1 MSENI
6 VVSCREQPQKGIAN
20 DAASSAFASEEMN
33 TFPNPREGS
42 LSAKDLGIKCY
53 FQNLCLEVYD
63 EEKGIFRDVLYKV
76 SGKLPKGRVLAVVG
90 SSEEEANSLLKVLG
104 GRVGCTPWERT
115 QGIFSLGSQVCDLAK
130 PNDLALRT
138 AYVQDSSP
146 LCETQTPA
154 EAFHFYARLRI
165 HRGTFPSKS
174 ALVANKTLKT
184 LGLSTVRDRQCRKV
198 TEQNGLSI
206 KERLLMRMGM
216 QLMAEQVDLIVL
228 EDVISSREDG
238 LDEDTAYEIIHKAR
252 ELARAPNGGPSVI
265 LSLSSIPQK
274 ILPLLDRL
282 LVISNGQVIYH
293 GVPRQLI
300 EHLSDNGFPLP
311 KFTDPLEHFL
321 QIADGDLDTSAAM
334 KLLIVRDRA
343 RINANDDDF
352 SEDEEPA
359 NLEPYVLLREIW
371 KRRKVVLEETQ
382 AVKTKYKNTFPSTSV
397 PYSEPIY
404 RIIRANACLQFMFLF
419 RRDLKAKV
427 RRFPRNLPEYFF
439 ACLII
444 SIVYFNLD
452 WEQEDLNDRP
462 ACIFCILMFLTVRRA
477 VTTASQFPAQHS
489 LYEFERVRSNVYN
502 TKIFLVSNI
511 LTQSLEICLV
521 VIVFCGITK
530 VACNLHVDYFIL
542 CMACLVCSL
551 TFSGIGMIVGMYV
564 RTESVA
570 GQTMVA
576 IFVPCLVLSDFFVLS
591 WDTPYFISWIYWCNP
606 LFYAF
611 NLLRVEEL
619 AGQIFSCK
627 SEEICLATTGDS
639 YLVGQSIDPDPYD
652 YYVGMFALCCV
663 VRLLVMPLIL
673 WFRLREYGVKVT

>member
-1 MSENI
+1 MSGDI
-6 VVSCREQPQKGIAN
+6 IVSCREQPDKGVKS
-20 DAASSAFASEEMN
+20 DASTFGSEMN
-33 TFPNPREGS
+33 TFVNPREGS
-42 LSAKDLGIKCY
+42 LTAKDLGIKCY
-53 FQNLCLEVYD
+53 FQNLSLEVYD

-76 SGKLPKGRVLAVVG
+76 SGRLPKGRVLAVVG
-90 SSEEEANSLLKVLG
+90 SSEEEANALLKVLG

-138 AYVQDSSP
+138 AFVQDSSP

-174 ALVANKTLKT
+174 AAVANKTLEV
-184 LGLSTVRDRQCRKV
+184 LGLDDVRDKQCRKV
-198 TEQNGLSI
+198 TEDGLSI

-311 KFTDPLEHFL
+311 RYTDPLEHFL
-321 QIADGDLDTSAAM
+321 QIADGDLDTSQAM
-334 KLLIVRDRA
+334 KLLIARDRE
-343 RINANDDDF
+343 RTNANDDDF

-371 KRRKVVLEETQ
+371 KRRKAVIVETL
-382 AVKTKYKNTFPSTSV
+382 VMKTKYKNSFPSTAV

-404 RIIRANACLQFMFLF
+404 RVVRANACLQFMFLF
-419 RRDLKAKV
+419 RRDLKGIA
-427 RRFPRNLPEYFF
+427 RRFSRNLPEYFF

-444 SIVYFNLD
+444 SIVYFGLD

-462 ACIFCILMFLTVRRA
+462 ACIFCILMFLTARRA
-477 VTTASQFPAQHS
+477 VTTASQFPAQHR

-502 TKIFLVSNI
+502 SKIFLLSNI
-511 LTQSLEICLV
+511 LVQSLEICLV
-521 VIVFCGITK
+521 VLVFCGITK
-530 VACNLHVDYFIL
+530 VACNLHSDYFIL
-542 CMACLVCSL
+542 SMVCLICSL
-551 TFSGIGMIVGMYV
+551 TFSGIGMIVGMYM
-564 RTESVA
+564 RNESVA
-570 GQTMVA
+570 GQTMLA

-591 WDTPYFISWIYWCNP
+591 WNTPYFISWIYWCNP

-619 AGQIFSCK
+619 SGQMFSCE
-627 SEEICLATTGDS
+627 SGEICLATTGDG
-639 YLVGQSIDPDPYD
+639 YLVGQSINPDPSD
-652 YYVGMFALCCV
+652 YYIGMFLLCGV
-663 VRLLVMPLIL
+663 VRLMIMPIIL

>member
-1 MSENI
+1 MSDII
-6 VVSCREQPQKGIAN
+6 VSVTCREQVNTAHPGDGNVSAY
-20 DAASSAFASEEMN
+20 ASEMN
-33 TFPNPREGS
+33 TIAKPKEGS

-53 FQNLCLEVYD
+53 FQNLSLEVYD

-76 SGKLPKGRVLAVVG
+76 SGRLPKGRVLAVVG
-90 SSEEEANSLLKVLG
+90 SSAEEANALLKVLG

-174 ALVANKTLKT
+174 AAIANKTLKD
-184 LGLSTVRDRQCRKV
+184 LGLNDVRDKQCRKV
-198 TEQNGLSI
+198 NENGLSI

-216 QLMAEQVDLIVL
+216 QLMAEKVDLIVL

-252 ELARAPNGGPSVI
+252 ELAREPNGGPSVI

-300 EHLSDNGFPLP
+300 EHLSDNGFPIP
-311 KFTDPLEHFL
+311 KFYDPLEHFL
-321 QIADGDLDTSAAM
+321 MIADGELDTSKGM
-334 KLLIVRDRA
+334 KLLIERDRA

-352 SEDEEPA
+352 SDDEEPA
-359 NLEPYVLLREIW
+359 VLEPYVLLREIW
-371 KRRKVVLEETQ
+371 KRRKVVIEETK
-382 AVKTKYKNTFPSTSV
+382 VLKKKYKNAFPSTSV

-404 RIIRANACLQFMFLF
+404 RVIRANACLQFMFLF
-419 RRDLKAKV
+419 RRDFKAMF
-427 RRFPRNLPEYFF
+427 RRFSSNLHEYFF

-444 SIVYFNLD
+444 SLVYFDLD
-452 WEQEDLNDRP
+452 WFQEDLVDRP
-462 ACIFCILMFLTVRRA
+462 SCIFSIISFLVVRRA
-477 VTTASQFPAQHS
+477 VTTASKFPAQHR

-502 TKIFLVSNI
+502 TKIFLLSNF
-511 LTQSLEICLV
+511 LTQCLEICV
-521 VIVFCGITK
+521 VVLVFCGIAK
-530 VACNLHVDYFIL
+530 IACNLHCDYFL
-542 CMACLVCSL
+542 LTMVCLVCSL
-551 TFSGIGMIVGMYV
+551 TFCGIAMIVGMYV
-564 RTESVA
+564 HDESVS
-570 GQTMVA
+570 GQTMLA

-591 WDTPYFISWIYWCNP
+591 WNTPYFISWIYWVNP

-611 NLLRVEEL
+611 NLLRVGEIS
-619 AGQIFSCK
+619 GQTFSCED
-627 SEEICLATTGDS
+627 SDICLSTSGNN
-639 YLVGQSIDPDPYD
+639 YLVGLGVNPDPFD
-652 YYVGMFALCCV
+652 YYVGIFALCGI
-663 VRLLVMPLIL
+663 VRLVIMPIIL

>member
-1 MSENI
+1 MSGDI
-6 VVSCREQPQKGIAN
+6 IVSCREQAN
-20 DAASSAFASEEMN
+20 KPPKNDGSISAFASEMN
-33 TFPNPREGS
+33 TIVKSREGS
-42 LSAKDLGIKCY
+42 FSANDLGIKCY
-53 FQNLCLEVYD
+53 FQNLSLEVYD

-76 SGKLPKGRVLAVVG
+76 SGRLPKGRVLAVVG
-90 SSEEEANSLLKVLG
+90 SSAEEANSLLKVLG

-174 ALVANKTLKT
+174 AAVANKTLKD
-184 LGLSTVRDRQCRKV
+184 LGLDHVRDKQCGPV
-198 TEQNGLSI
+198 NQNGLSI

-252 ELARAPNGGPSVI
+252 ELAREPNGGPSVI
-265 LSLSSIPQK
+265 VSLSSIPHK
-274 ILPLLDRL
+274 ILHLLDRL

-300 EHLSDNGFPLP
+300 EHLSDNGFVLP
-311 KFTDPLEHFL
+311 KFFDPLEHFL
-321 QIADGDLDTSAAM
+321 LIADGELDTSKAM
-334 KLLIVRDRA
+334 KLLIERDRA
-343 RINANDDDF
+343 RTNANEDDF
-352 SEDEEPA
+352 SDDEEPA
-359 NLEPYVLLREIW
+359 ILEPYVLLREIW
-371 KRRKVVLEETQ
+371 KRRKVVVEETK
-382 AVKTKYKNTFPSTSV
+382 VLKKKYKNAFPSTSV

-404 RIIRANACLQFMFLF
+404 RVVRANACLQFMYLL
-419 RRDLKAKV
+419 RRDLKAMF
-427 RRFPRNLPEYFF
+427 RRFSSNLPEYFF

-462 ACIFCILMFLTVRRA
+462 ACIFSILIFLTVRRA
-477 VTTASQFPAQHS
+477 ITTASKFPAQHR

-502 TKIFLVSNI
+502 TKIFLLSNF
-511 LTQSLEICLV
+511 LTQSLEICMV
-521 VIVFCGITK
+521 VLLFCGITK
-530 VACNLHVDYFIL
+530 VACNLHSDYFL
-542 CMACLVCSL
+542 LSMVCLVCSL
-551 TFSGIGMIVGMYV
+551 TFCGIAMIVGMYV
-564 RTESVA
+564 REASVS
-570 GQTMVA
+570 GQTMLA

-591 WDTPYFISWIYWCNP
+591 WNTPYFISWIYWANP

-619 AGQIFSCK
+619 SGQIFSCE
-627 SEEICLATTGDS
+627 SSQVCLATIGDN
-639 YLVGQSIDPDPYD
+639 YLIEQGINPDPYQ
-652 YYVGMFALCCV
+652 YYIGMFVLCGV
-663 VRLLVMPLIL
+663 VRLLIMPMIL